1 MAMKFIATL
10 IMLAGLFGTVG
21 CKTTDN
27 FTDDMQVKRT
37 NSAKPVEEEENFP
50 AAVSKLLPADQL
62 DARNAHAQSKLLN
75 EHLEREKSQ
84 LGKTA
89 TAQRD

>member
-1 MAMKFIATL
+1 MKFIATL
-10 IMLAGLFGTVG
+10 IMLLGLFTAVG
-21 CKTTDN
+21 CKTTPDT
-27 FTDDMQVKRT
+27 FTDDMQAKGT

-84 LGKTA
+84 LGRTA